1 MISIKHRYVAHY
13 LYTSSSGYL
22 KLYGVEIEGGRLARI
37 FPFTEEAENVAWL
50 PGVIKLEM
58 TSEYG
63 LEIWQYYTLY
73 FTKMM
78 PVSGTR
84 LKTLLSLS
92 PH

>member
-22 KLYGVEIEGGRLARI
+22 KMYGVEIEGGRLARI
-37 FPFTEEAENVAWL
+37 FPFTEEVENVEWL

-58 TSEYG
+58 TPEYG
-63 LEIWQYYTLY
+63 LEIWHYYPFD

-84 LKTLLSLS
+84 RKRLL
-92 PH
+92 